1 MASGIVGTSA
11 SNTSECK
18 TFLIAAN
25 EKFHGGDVVVRATY
39 QPAVG
44 EFAASHGTQ
53 AFEWRA
59 IRLASRIATVTI
71 PRVAY
76 HTIAPGEILVRG
88 GASLRVC
95 DDGPYSA
102 DPYLTGLATLTGLST
117 ADYGWNLSHTRANS
131 VRLP

>member
-1 MASGIVGTSA
+1 M
-11 SNTSECK
+11 
-18 TFLIAAN
+18 
-25 EKFHGGDVVVRATY
+25 VRATY

-117 ADYGWNLSHTRANS
+117 ADYGWNLSPHSRKQCS
-131 VRLP
+131 PPVRLPSVDVPTMIGYWSGFVVNGGEGIAVIIP